1 MSEQDDEI
9 LVKRC
14 MGGDRGAFEVLVD
27 KYQKPLFNLA
37 LRMTQEY
44 ADAEDITQ
52 SVFLKAY
59 EGLSSFK
66 PGRKFFSWLYRIAV
80 NETLNFLR
88 GRKFEEPLSED
99 TPAEDA
105 DGSREIARDEASAQ
119 IQEALMELSVDYR
132 TVVVLKHLQE
142 LPYADISQ
150 ILDIPEKTVKSR
162 LFSARVQM
170 REILVQKGVRF
181 DD

>member
-1 MSEQDDEI
+1 MSEQNDEV

-14 MGGDRGAFEVLVD
+14 MGGDRGAFEVLVE
-27 KYQKPLFNLA
+27 KYQGPLFNLA

-59 EGLSSFK
+59 ESLSSFK

-80 NETLNFLR
+80 NETLNYLR
-88 GRKFEEPLSED
+88 GRRRQEPLSED

-105 DGSREIARDEASAQ
+105 DGNQEIARDETSAQ
-119 IQEALMELSVDYR
+119 IDEALMELSAEYR
-132 TVVVLKHLQE
+132 TVVVLKHLLE

-150 ILDIPEKTVKSR
+150 ILDIPVKTVKSR
-162 LFSARVQM
+162 LFSARMRM
-170 REILVQKGVRF
+170 REILVEKGVRL